1 MRRELYFKQ
10 KRHMRHYSKR
20 RRRILCVGTLLDLE
34 LYINY
39 TNIRTKFRIYGE

>member
-10 KRHMRHYSKR
+10 KRRMRHYSKR

-39 TNIRTKFRIYGE
+39 TNIRAKWKKQ